1 VVWKYAFMKTFA
13 RIFHPTSNRRLN
25 ELVGFLLIISALL
38 LFLALASYSP
48 LDPSFNSASV
58 LTTARGARNWIG
70 IVGAVISDLCLQAF
84 GIGAFLLPVFPAV
97 MGARW
102 FRSRRVQSPVA
113 KSLGALWLMA
123 FVPAFLALLPGH
135 VRWMHVIPMEG
146 LVGRVVGDFLIHYL
160 NLAGAYIV
168 CATVLAVALYLST
181 AFSFSSVQVW
191 IPTRF
196 AFAFA
201 LRDRWRDWR
210 EERAKRKLQR
220 ELERRR
226 ASKPVVTA
234 QLVPGRAA
242 VPVVE
247 QRAGRPLDSR
257 QDAGTTPA
265 LRTGIDRML
274 TPEMDEDLNR
284 KDESSPAPNAG
295 ALSAI
300 AAEPRA
306 ESGVIVPE
314 VSERADRAQKHK
326 TTMPR
331 IAGGFKLPPSS
342 LLHRPDGTQSVDA
355 DELKILAQV
364 LTEKYAEFD
373 VLGQVTQINPG
384 PVVTTFEYK
393 PEAGVKYSRI
403 TNLTEDLCL
412 ALKAESILVERM
424 AGKSTV
430 GIQVPN
436 RDREIIWLRENIE
449 STEFL
454 GSKSKLTLALGKDI
468 NGRIA
473 VADLATMPHLLIAGS
488 TGTGKS
494 VAINAFIMSILYK
507 ATPEQVRLI
516 LVDPKRLELGNYEG
530 VPHLFTPIITEPK
543 LASNALRNAV
553 REMERRLKLLAE
565 KGVRNIDQYN
575 KLFDQDGTPS
585 LFGEDSEERP
595 IPYIVII
602 IDELADLMMLD
613 AGNVEESV
621 TRLAQM
627 ARAVGIHLVLATQRP
642 SVDVI
647 TGLIKANFPAR
658 ISFRVATKVD
668 SRTIL
673 DSNGAEALLGRGDM
687 LYLPS
692 GSARVHRLHAPLVT
706 EKEIAAV
713 VEFWRS
719 QAAAQYVEDFLQA
732 PREEREAGEAGGDAA
747 EGELENDPLYNDAVR
762 LVVEFG
768 KASTS
773 LLQRRLRI
781 GYGRAA
787 HLIDLMERDGIV
799 GAADGP
805 KPREVLKR
813 PDWISE
819 VEESMR

>member
-1 VVWKYAFMKTFA
+1 MIQVS
-13 RIFHPTSNRRLN
+13 RIFAPTNNRRLN
-25 ELVGFLLIISALL
+25 ELVGFLLCAFALL

-48 LDPSFNSASV
+48 LDPSLNSASV
-58 LTTARGARNWIG
+58 LNASRAARNWIG
-70 IVGAVISDLCLQAF
+70 VVGALISDLALQFF
-84 GIGAFLLPVFPAV
+84 GIGAFLLPGLLAI
-97 MGARW
+97 MGTRW
-102 FRSRRVQSPVA
+102 FRSRKIASPVA
-113 KSLGALWLMA
+113 KSLGAIWLLI
-123 FVPAFLALLPGH
+123 FVPALLALLPGH
-135 VRWMHVIPMEG
+135 ARWMHAIPLEG
-146 LVGRVVGDFLIHYL
+146 LLGRIVGDALIHYF

-181 AFSFSSVQVW
+181 AFSFSALQVW
-191 IPTRF
+191 APTRF
-196 AFAFA
+196 AFAIA
-201 LRDRWRDWR
+201 LWDRLKDWQ
-210 EERAKRKLQR
+210 EGRARQKMQK
-220 ELERRR
+220 ELEKRR
-226 ASKPVVTA
+226 ASRPTVTT
-234 QLVPGRAA
+234 QMVPARLAPA
-242 VPVVE
+242 PSE
-247 QRAGRPLDSR
+247 PAHLADS
-257 QDAGTTPA
+257 G
-265 LRTGIDRML
+265 RTGIERMAA
-274 TPEMDEDLNR
+274 PERSRAPEPEPELAR
-284 KDESSPAPNAG
+284 ESPAP
-295 ALSAI
+295 
-300 AAEPRA
+300 
-306 ESGVIVPE
+306 E
-314 VSERADRAQKHK
+314 VTERADIQAQPK

-331 IAGGFKLPPSS
+331 IAGSFKLPPSS
-342 LLHRPDGTQSVDA
+342 LLHRPDEQQAVDA

-373 VLGQVTQINPG
+373 VHGQVTQINPG
-384 PVVTTFEYK
+384 PVVTTFEFK
-393 PEAGVKYSRI
+393 PEAGIKYTRI
-403 TNLTEDLCL
+403 TGLTDDLCL
-412 ALKAESILVERM
+412 ALKAESILIERM

-436 RDREIIWLRENIE
+436 REREIIWLRENIE
-449 STEFL
+449 STEFI
-454 GSKSKLTLALGKDI
+454 GSRSKITLALGKDI
-468 NGRIA
+468 NGRIVTA
-473 VADLATMPHLLIAGS
+473 ELAGMPHLLIAGS

-494 VAINAFIMSILYK
+494 VAINAMIMSILYK
-507 ATPEQVRLI
+507 ATPDQVRLV

-530 VPHLFTPIITEPK
+530 VPHLYTPIITEPK
-543 LASNALRNAV
+543 LAANALRNAV

-575 KLFDQDGTPS
+575 KLFDEEATRS
-585 LFGEDSEERP
+585 LFGDDSEDRP
-595 IPYIVII
+595 LPYIVII

-613 AGNVEESV
+613 AGNVEESI

-673 DSNGAEALLGRGDM
+673 DANGAEALLGRGDM

-692 GSARVHRLHAPLVT
+692 GSSRVHRLHAPFVT

-713 VEFWRS
+713 VEFWKS
-719 QAAAQYVEDFLQA
+719 QGTAEYQQQFLEA
-732 PREEREAGEAGGDAA
+732 PKGEREDAGPGA
-747 EGELENDPLYNDAVR
+747 EGEDGEPEHDPAYEDAVR

-813 PDWISE
+813 PNWIDE

>member
-25 ELVGFLLIISALL
+25 ELVGFLLIICALL

-732 PREEREAGEAGGDAA
+732 PHEEREAGEASGDAA